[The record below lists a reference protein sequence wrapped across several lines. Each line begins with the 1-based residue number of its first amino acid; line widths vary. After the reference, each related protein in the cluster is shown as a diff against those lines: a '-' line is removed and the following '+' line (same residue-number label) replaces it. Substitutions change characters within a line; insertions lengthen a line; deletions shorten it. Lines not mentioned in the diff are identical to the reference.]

1 MPMSELDQ
9 DPSADTGRF
18 RSFVERGDEDAA
30 RSRRSPVSPAM
41 LIVAGVVVIAIIIV
55 IVAIA

>member
-1 MPMSELDQ
+1 MSDFEQ

-41 LIVAGVVVIAIIIV
+41 LIVAGVLVIAVIIL
-55 IVAIA
+55 IVAMA

>member
-1 MPMSELDQ
+1 MSEFEQ

-41 LIVAGVVVIAIIIV
+41 LIVAGVLVIAVIILT
-55 IVAIA
+55 VAMA

>member
-1 MPMSELDQ
+1 MSEFEQ

-18 RSFVERGDEDAA
+18 RSFVERGDAEAA
-30 RSRRSPVSPAM
+30 RSRRSPPSPAV
-41 LIVAGVVVIAIIIV
+41 LIVAGVLVIAVIIL

>member
-1 MPMSELDQ
+1 MSEFEQ

-41 LIVAGVVVIAIIIV
+41 LIVAGVLVIAVIIL
-55 IVAIA
+55 IVAMA